1 MNIQLENLKINF
13 QNEAPAPFFQV
24 EDNHRIRLDIEYI
37 NRENLTQIVDMLFKD
52 NSCIKLSYYYGTVFP
67 NLIKEPTRIGRYIS
81 IKNWKEELIEIEN
94 EYNEKEAYVIVTIT
108 NIRKSELINYIL
120 YLKNAVKNPYM
131 CVYDKHNLLCNS
143 TDVIDIVSGSTSIM
157 NDLKSVYNSIENHFY
172 SEE

>member
-1 MNIQLENLKINF
+1 MNIQLENIKINF

-24 EDNHRIRLDIEYI
+24 KDDHRLRFDIEYI
-37 NRENLTQIVDMLFKD
+37 NRENLAQIADMLFKG

-67 NLIKEPTRIGRYIS
+67 NLNKEPTRIGRYIS

-120 YLKNAVKNPYM
+120 YLKNALKNPYM
-131 CVYDKHNLLCNS
+131 CVYDEYNLLCNS
-143 TDVIDIVSGSTSIM
+143 TDVIDIVSDSTSII
-157 NDLKSVYNSIENHFY
+157 NDLKSSYNPMVDYFY